1 MVFWRWCSPSYLT
14 EEREDFPKCH
24 VSFFELNRRCCFCF
38 WLICGVWFTSCS
50 WRSEFCPGDDLW
62 PEVLPVD
69 VGENARHNTSE
80 SWASIF
86 TSSSRKSRLKILNTH
101 TQKHVSRSF
110 YLCEDHVLFHSIRPC
125 RVSYC
130 RFPQRSPAARCC
142 PSGLIPST
150 LIPVFPSAPA
160 DSPLSPSACR
170 CCVFSPTYKILSR
183 SWKTHRKWFMPT
195 NKTRELLQAFCR
207 LVLVHLFTCTLV
219 CCWSYVAVEVSV
231 CGGRVS
237 VPQSDGVIRRTG
249 EEGGWRQTGLR
260 RIRQLRIHLKR
271 KNTNRFTTT
280 PEYIYST
287 HTSIYQYW
295 TNLHILEV

>member
-1 MVFWRWCSPSYLT
+1 MSRFFLWIKSQMLLLFLAHLRRLIYKLQLEVRVLSWWWPLT
-14 EEREDFPKCH
+14 RGLTCGCGGERQTQH
-24 VSFFELNRRCCFCF
+24 LRVMSL
-38 WLICGVWFTSCS
+38 
-50 WRSEFCPGDDLW
+50 DLHQLFQKVQTKDT
-62 PEVLPVD
+62 E
-69 VGENARHNTSE
+69 H
-80 SWASIF
+80 
-86 TSSSRKSRLKILNTH
+86 TH

-142 PSGLIPST
+142 PSGVIPST

-280 PEYIYST
+280 PEYIYT
-287 HTSIYQYW
+287 HTQVYINTEQTCIY
-295 TNLHILEV
+295 